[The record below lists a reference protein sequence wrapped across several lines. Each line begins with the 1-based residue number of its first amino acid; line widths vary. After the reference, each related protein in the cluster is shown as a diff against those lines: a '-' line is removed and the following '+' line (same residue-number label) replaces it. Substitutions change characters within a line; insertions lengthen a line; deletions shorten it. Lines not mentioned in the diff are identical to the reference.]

1 MTYPGNAIEITAP
14 PLQNAG
20 LLSTSK
26 SVHNTLGFQGQTGAE
41 DGWAVDYAK
50 HGAASRL
57 IAERPADEPC
67 TGERWAY
74 LRNAVDIDDVQ
85 MVVQHLVGECL
96 ACTSTVIERH
106 GLQGGKRTVAP
117 DIDLG
122 LISTRRAIDI
132 ADTLGQGSGISRC
145 RSDTLTGQN
154 GLRSGRC

>member
-26 SVHNTLGFQGQTGAE
+26 SVHNTLGFQGLTGPKGRARGYAE
-41 DGWAVDYAK
+41 
-50 HGAASRL
+50 HGTPSRL
-57 IAERPADEPC
+57 MAERPADEPC

-74 LRNAVDIDDVQ
+74 GRNAVDIDDVQ

-96 ACTSTVIERH
+96 GCTSTVIEHH
-106 GLQGGKRTVAP
+106 GLHGGKRTVAP
-117 DIDLG
+117 DIDFG